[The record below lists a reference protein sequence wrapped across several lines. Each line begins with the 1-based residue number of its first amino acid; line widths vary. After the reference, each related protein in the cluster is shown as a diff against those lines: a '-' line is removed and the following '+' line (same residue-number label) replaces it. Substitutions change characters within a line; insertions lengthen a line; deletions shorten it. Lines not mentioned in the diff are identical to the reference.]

1 MVTLADLLR
10 PLPETSLGLLAV
22 AVERCGQSKAAPAA
36 RDLLLRA
43 GLITPA
49 ITELEIDNVLHK
61 LASVRPELLPA
72 RGSEVERRPVP
83 CLVSSCGS
91 CGNELVD
98 VGCVVGTSIT
108 LRSGLLP
115 VEMQQRQCRQCETL
129 HTGCWRVA
137 PNGCLLLACC
147 PSTGDPFQIQPHSAA
162 HARGGGATC
171 VDLEVLRLCSSLVLR
186 LHGSF
191 SGILRVLRDMSGAS
205 LSLGLRNELLH
216 AWMLWRLVDLLSAD
230 RLSTDLACIGF
241 TVSHHRRQLL
251 LQGLR
256 DVQPILRDY
265 FLDVYSRQH
274 TCDVCSQTSSVG
286 LDVKVGFASA
296 LCAHGCSAGG
306 VRPYPLVNLSVSF
319 GCVARPA
326 VRHRFCAAHRG
337 LASAAS
343 ADAAALPKLCPG
355 EHALRYVE
363 ADPVWSHACDACAA
377 PLIQPTPF
385 WTCSSDCD
393 FDLCPACVNDAPAFP
408 GAANDG
414 ITSAVPAAP
423 TGAPAGDVDP
433 EDVNP
438 CGIVKVEPP
447 GKFRRHGG
455 VLTAMLGCGAVAAI
469 EMVAG
474 RESATQCTGLL
485 SQVACRRELRF
496 VVYDNACMLSH
507 FIRRRARLR
516 GASRTLQ
523 CLGSLKFALDRFHA
537 ENHKACRDPSH
548 RLYQPEVEIGQYPE
562 LKHLN
567 TAWNESWNSWID
579 RMVPQVCHMDAD
591 VLEIF
596 VLLVADLW
604 NDRIVRPSRSMP
616 PRAPGPLRRDGLLRR
631 VRPRMSLPPHG
642 QASEC
647 SQPSGLLR
655 RRAAP
660 DAVVE
665 LD

>member
-72 RGSEVERRPVP
+72 RGSEVKRRPVP

-191 SGILRVLRDMSGAS
+191 SGILHVLRDMSGAS
-205 LSLGLRNELLH
+205 VSLGLRNELLH

-230 RLSTDLACIGF
+230 RLSPDLACIGF

-296 LCAHGCSAGG
+296 LCGCSAGG

-363 ADPVWSHACDACAA
+363 ADPVYGCMPA
-377 PLIQPTPF
+377 TP
-385 WTCSSDCD
+385 
-393 FDLCPACVNDAPAFP
+393 
-408 GAANDG
+408 
-414 ITSAVPAAP
+414 
-423 TGAPAGDVDP
+423 
-433 EDVNP
+433 
-438 CGIVKVEPP
+438 
-447 GKFRRHGG
+447 
-455 VLTAMLGCGAVAAI
+455 VL
-469 EMVAG
+469 
-474 RESATQCTGLL
+474 
-485 SQVACRRELRF
+485 
-496 VVYDNACMLSH
+496 
-507 FIRRRARLR
+507 
-516 GASRTLQ
+516 
-523 CLGSLKFALDRFHA
+523 
-537 ENHKACRDPSH
+537 
-548 RLYQPEVEIGQYPE
+548 
-562 LKHLN
+562 
-567 TAWNESWNSWID
+567 
-579 RMVPQVCHMDAD
+579 
-591 VLEIF
+591 
-596 VLLVADLW
+596 
-604 NDRIVRPSRSMP
+604 RP
-616 PRAPGPLRRDGLLRR
+616 
-631 VRPRMSLPPHG
+631 
-642 QASEC
+642 
-647 SQPSGLLR
+647 
-655 RRAAP
+655 
-660 DAVVE
+660 
-665 LD
+665 